1 MSFVHFGCWNY
12 GKCNLETPEN
22 GMSLVI
28 KKLIDDSISPDFF
41 IVAGDN
47 YYPQSSETGKK
58 IFNKEDFNSGMS
70 CKRIDDK
77 NRETCIYANG
87 KS

>member
-28 KKLIDDSISPDFF
+28 KKLIDDSISPDFLL
-41 IVAGDN
+41 
-47 YYPQSSETGKK
+47 
-58 IFNKEDFNSGMS
+58 
-70 CKRIDDK
+70 
-77 NRETCIYANG
+77 
-87 KS
+87 